1 MRSLFTK
8 GNLKVFNHNF
18 PPVLPGGFPV
28 TGIGECDFHVTVRHG
43 RRDFHCSAAGCHIGS
58 FVPLCSVYLISPP
71 NSPAGIGGQGQILY
85 FLLSTSIWQKYYKH
99 SLRFGRSHSGIL
111 PDKKAASVILYGLAV
126 VILHGLMGKYDFLFA
141 ENICH
146 GRI

>member
-1 MRSLFTK
+1 MAEKRFTRFCQQAGVIRSCELTYMTVSFQLPDAVSFYK

-58 FVPLCSVYLISPP
+58 FVPLCSVYP
-71 NSPAGIGGQGQILY
+71 N
-85 FLLSTSIWQKYYKH
+85 FST
-99 SLRFGRSHSGIL
+99 
-111 PDKKAASVILYGLAV
+111 
-126 VILHGLMGKYDFLFA
+126 
-141 ENICH
+141 E
-146 GRI
+146 